1 MIFAHRNG
9 SLKNRLL
16 ELQNKVNELTIA
28 QKEYE
33 ECAKKLE
40 TTTKLANYYMS
51 FSILLHMFCKYMYM
65 HITVC

>member
-1 MIFAHRNG
+1 MK
-9 SLKNRLL
+9 SRLL

-40 TTTKLANYYMS
+40 TTTKLVQLRFIVAYD
-51 FSILLHMFCKYMYM
+51 M
-65 HITVC
+65 HIILQLVIYSL

>member
-1 MIFAHRNG
+1 MK
-9 SLKNRLL
+9 SKLV

-40 TTTKLANYYMS
+40 TTTKLVQ
-51 FSILLHMFCKYMYM
+51 L
-65 HITVC
+65 